1 MISFLETPEARA
13 EAEAMAASITSS
25 GSLSFPPS
33 SAYPASLLSRRTMLS
48 VLLAKPPSSDTIRV
62 IRAFSGTMGG
72 RLRIPGYVPP
82 CFSAAQWTETAAA
95 NDRRIH
101 ELTALIESGH
111 HEFEDERRL
120 LTAESL
126 KALSSLY
133 EFSCWDGKCIGLPP
147 KAPTGTGDC
156 AGLRCINTALRK
168 GWEIRGL
175 AEFTI
180 GEDGRP
186 CFHPPCEERCGL
198 LLPEMLGLRYIYA
211 DSSIAV
217 IDKEAGMLSVP
228 GRGDGKLD
236 SAAYR
241 FHALFP
247 SSPEQCTCHRLDMD
261 TSGLLVLAFTPE
273 AKRTMSMAFEARNVN
288 KEYEA
293 VLEGV
298 LTEDEGLIDIPIRLD
313 TDNRPYQI
321 EDRISGKEAVTRW
334 KRLGVEVIGG
344 EKCTRVRF
352 YPETGRTHQL
362 RVHSALI
369 GHPIKGDRLY
379 GRRLEGERLMLHAAS
394 IAFTHPE
401 DGSAMSFSSPA
412 PF

>member
-111 HEFEDERRL
+111 HEFENERRL

-273 AKRTMSMAFEARNVN
+273 AKRTMSMAFEARNVK

-321 EDRISGKEAVTRW
+321 EDRISGKKAVTRW
-334 KRLGVEVIGG
+334 KRLGIEVIGG

-412 PF
+412 TF